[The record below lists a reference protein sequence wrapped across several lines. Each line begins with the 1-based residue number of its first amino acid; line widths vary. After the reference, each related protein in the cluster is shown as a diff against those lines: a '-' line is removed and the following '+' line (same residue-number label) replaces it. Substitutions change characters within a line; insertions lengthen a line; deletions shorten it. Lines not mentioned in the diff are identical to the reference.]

1 MSGFYQPYLSSMAG
15 TGQSP
20 STNPQ
25 DAQFPPR
32 LPPTQLGDS
41 GTPLP
46 APYQGIGYFANFS
59 EPIMFQTP
67 KTQGNRNRK
76 KSAPGM
82 EHVKHRRTRSGCYTC
97 RSRRV
102 KCDET
107 HPICER
113 CRKGKRDCVY
123 PEPPTGKGPAGSG
136 SSKDTPAPS
145 QATSPDSSQEDEEED
160 TKLESIL
167 DEDEPY
173 EESVSRSKSYLSLR
187 RASTISAI
195 NLQRTS
201 TRQSSETPSLEGP
214 KSSSPSA
221 STGTTASLPTPFQ
234 MSDSALQF
242 SKPHPDWSHLSPD
255 LQYYLGY
262 FCENITHYNY
272 CMVNDPDNFFQEIL
286 PSLAIQSGNDALLYA
301 VVGFAAYHRTI
312 QNPNGRIQEF
322 LRYYNKSVTLLLS
335 SLKRGEKQSTGILL
349 TILQLATF
357 EEYLGDWVSLM
368 GHQKAALDILT
379 RLFTPQTVMQSP
391 ASRML
396 LTWYVRFDVFVGMM
410 AGFETTL
417 PREWFST
424 AIEFYQEQVDKN
436 PDHLGW
442 RTEVQAATL
451 RLISVDM
458 SILYARGGRGE
469 ISGDAFTAEYGHLTN
484 QLYEWKNK
492 LDPVIQ
498 DPNYLITDFK
508 HKEALEENDIV
519 DPYKPGYL
527 YDFPLFTT
535 TILLAEWHSILV
547 MHKSQEAF
555 TLQREPSEELR
566 GLALAICEIFEAIQL
581 WPSTPNGTLT
591 IIQPC
596 LAIATLFLPRDARH
610 HEWVRR
616 KYALL
621 ESTG

>member
-15 TGQSP
+15 ADQSP
-20 STNPQ
+20 SPNPQ

-32 LPPTQLGDS
+32 PPPTQLGDP
-41 GTPLP
+41 GGPLP
-46 APYQGIGYFANFS
+46 TAYQGIGYFANFS
-59 EPIMFQTP
+59 EPIMFQAP

-136 SSKDTPAPS
+136 SSKDTAAAS

-167 DEDEPY
+167 DEEEPY

-195 NLQRTS
+195 NLQKTS

-242 SKPHPDWSHLSPD
+242 NKPHPDWSHLSPD
-255 LQYYLGY
+255 IQYYLGY

-272 CMVNDPDNFFQEIL
+272 CMVNDPDDFFQEIL
-286 PSLAIQSGNDALLYA
+286 PSLAIQNGNDALLYA
-301 VVGFAAYHRTI
+301 VVGFSAYHRTI

-335 SLKRGEKQSTGILL
+335 SLKRGENQSTGNLL
-349 TILQLATF
+349 TILQLATI

-458 SILYARGGRGE
+458 SVLYAKGGRGE

-492 LDPVIQ
+492 LDPAIQ

-508 HKEALEENDIV
+508 HKEALDENDIV

-596 LAIATLFLPRDARH
+596 LAIATLFLPRDAKH
-610 HEWVRR
+610 HGWVRR

-621 ESTG
+621 EATG

>member
-1 MSGFYQPYLSSMAG
+1 MSGFYQHYLSSMAG

-20 STNPQ
+20 SPNPQ

-32 LPPTQLGDS
+32 PPPTQLGDS

-46 APYQGIGYFANFS
+46 NPYQGIGYFAGFS
-59 EPIMFQTP
+59 DPIMFQAP
-67 KTQGNRNRK
+67 KAQGNRSRK

-102 KCDET
+102 KVCDGP
-107 HPICER
+107 HIVS

-123 PEPPTGKGPAGSG
+123 PEPPTGKGSAGSG
-136 SSKDTPAPS
+136 SSKDVAPLS
-145 QATSPDSSQEDEEED
+145 QATSPDSSQDDEEED
-160 TKLESIL
+160 VKLESIL
-167 DEDEPY
+167 DEEEPY
-173 EESVSRSKSYLSLR
+173 EEGVSKPYLSLR
-187 RASTISAI
+187 RTSTISTI
-195 NLQRTS
+195 NIRKTS

-234 MSDSALQF
+234 MPDPTLQ
-242 SKPHPDWSHLSPD
+242 SNKPRPDWSHLSPD

-262 FCENITHYNY
+262 FCENITHFNY
-272 CMVNDPDNFFQEIL
+272 CVVNDPDNFFQEIL
-286 PSLAIQSGNDALLYA
+286 PNLAVQNGNDALLYA
-301 VVGFAAYHRTI
+301 VAGFSAYHRTI
-312 QNPNGRIQEF
+312 QNPNGKIQEF

-335 SLKRGEKQSTGILL
+335 CLKRGEKQSTGILF

-357 EEYLGDWVSLM
+357 EEYLGDWVNLM

-379 RLFTPQTVMQSP
+379 RLFTPETVMESP

-396 LTWYVRFDVFVGMM
+396 LTWYVRFDVFVSMM

-424 AIEFYQEQVDKN
+424 SVRFYQEQVEREPN
-436 PDHLGW
+436 HLGW
-442 RTEVQAATL
+442 RTEAQAAAL

-458 SILYARGGRGE
+458 SILYAKGGRGE
-469 ISGDAFTAEYGHLTN
+469 ILGDAFTTEYGRISN

-492 LDPVIQ
+492 LDPA
-498 DPNYLITDFK
+498 ITDPTFLVTDFNP
-508 HKEALEENDIV
+508 KEALDENDIV
-519 DPYKPGYL
+519 DPYKPGHL

-535 TILLAEWHSILV
+535 TVLMAEWHSIMI

-555 TLQREPSEELR
+555 TLQREPSDELR
-566 GLALAICEIFEAIQL
+566 SLSLAICEIFEAVQL

-591 IIQPC
+591 IIQPG
-596 LAIATLFLPRDARH
+596 LAIAALFLPRDAKH
-610 HEWVRR
+610 HGWVRR

-621 ESTG
+621 EATG